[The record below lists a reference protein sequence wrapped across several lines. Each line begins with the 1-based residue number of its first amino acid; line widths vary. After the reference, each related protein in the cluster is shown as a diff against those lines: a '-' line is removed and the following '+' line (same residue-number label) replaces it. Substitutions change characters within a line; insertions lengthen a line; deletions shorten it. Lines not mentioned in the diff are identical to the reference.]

1 MFSKIKEL
9 FFLLELDQR
18 KRLYRLQVLVV
29 LMSIAEVVSV
39 LSIGPFMALVGD
51 INQLQGQGFLAEW
64 YRELNFNNTTDF
76 LLLIASCVLGVLV
89 IATCI
94 SIFTV
99 WRLSMYAA
107 EIGADISSRLYRYYM
122 SQAWLFHASGNSNQ
136 LTNKIAQECERVTTG
151 IFTPLMQMNAKL
163 FMALLMCIAIFLYT
177 PWIAMLGAL
186 TFYITY
192 YFLYKTVRQ
201 RLSDNGETITRE
213 QASRYKLM
221 GEGFGGIKDILLLGR
236 QATFNHRFAESSKN
250 FANAK
255 GKTQVYGQVPRYAVE
270 LIAFG
275 SVITLMMYLLIT
287 HNGNLGS
294 ILPVLSIFVLAGFKL
309 LPAFQQIYFSLSQ
322 IRGNLSGFESI
333 RNDLFSSV
341 EASEDP
347 LSKVDTVNSKLC
359 IKNSIKLHNISF
371 QYPETSRPALIDLN
385 IKIPVNKVIG
395 LVGSSGSGKSTA
407 IDILLGLI
415 SPKKGSVFIDEKR
428 LTANNL
434 RAWQNSL
441 GFVSQTIFL
450 ADSSIKE
457 NIAFGLPIEDIDDK
471 RIEKAIQL
479 AHLDQF
485 ISELPQGFETRVGER
500 GVQLSGG
507 QRQRVGIARALYN
520 DADILVLDEA
530 TSALDGITEE
540 LIMEAIHDFSGKKT
554 IIMIAHRITT
564 VEQCDHIYLMDNGAV
579 IDQGSY
585 SYLSANNKVFQKMAK
600 KS

>member
-1 MFSKIKEL
+1 
-9 FFLLELDQR
+9 
-18 KRLYRLQVLVV
+18 
-29 LMSIAEVVSV
+29 MSIAEVVSV

-64 YRELNFNNTTDF
+64 YKELNFNNTTDF

-107 EIGADISSRLYRYYM
+107 EIGADLSTRLYRYYM
-122 SQAWLFHASGNSNQ
+122 SQSWLFHASGNSNQ
-136 LTNKIAQECERVTTG
+136 LTNKIAQECERVTSG

-163 FMALLMCIAIFLYT
+163 FMALLMCIAIFVYT
-177 PWIAMLGAL
+177 PWIAALGTL
-186 TFYITY
+186 IFYMTY

-201 RLSDNGETITRE
+201 RLSDNGEAITSE
-213 QASRYKLM
+213 HASRFKLM

-236 QATFNHRFAESSKN
+236 QATFNDRFAEASKN

-341 EASEDP
+341 EGSEDP
-347 LSKVDTVNSKLC
+347 LSKEDTVKSKLYV
-359 IKNSIKLHNISF
+359 KNSIKLHNVSF
-371 QYPETSRPALIDLN
+371 HYPKTSKAALIDLN
-385 IKIPVNKVIG
+385 IEIPVNKVIG

-428 LTANNL
+428 LTEDNL

-540 LIMEAIHDFSGKKT
+540 LIMDAIHDFSGKKT

>member
-9 FFLLELDQR
+9 FFLLDLEQR

-64 YRELNFNNTTDF
+64 YRELEFNSTTDF
-76 LLLIASCVLGVLV
+76 LLLIASCVLGILV
-89 IATCI
+89 IATFI

-107 EIGADISSRLYRYYM
+107 EIGADLSSRLYRYYM
-122 SQAWLFHASGNSNQ
+122 RQAWLFHASGNSNQ
-136 LTNKIAQECERVTTG
+136 LTNKIAQECERVTSG

-177 PWIAMLGAL
+177 PWIAVLGAV

-201 RLSDNGETITRE
+201 RLSDNGETITTE
-213 QASRYKLM
+213 QASRFKLM

-236 QATFNHRFAESSKN
+236 QSTFNHRFTEASKN

-333 RNDLFSSV
+333 RSDLFSSL
-341 EASEDP
+341 EGSEDH
-347 LSKVDTVNSKLC
+347 LSKEDTVDSKLS
-359 IKNSIKLHNISF
+359 IKNSIKLHNVSF
-371 QYPETSRPALIDLN
+371 QYPETSKPALFNLN
-385 IKIPVNKVIG
+385 IEIPVNKVIG

-415 SPKKGSVFIDEKR
+415 SPKEGSVIIDEKR
-428 LTANNL
+428 LTEHNI

-479 AHLDQF
+479 AHLEQF

-540 LIMEAIHDFSGKKT
+540 LIMDAIHDFSGKKT
-554 IIMIAHRITT
+554 IIMIAPRITT
-564 VEQCDHIYLMDNGAV
+564 VEQCAHIYLMDNGAV

-585 SYLSANNKVFQKMAK
+585 SYLSANNKVFQRMAR